1 MTNVNRAPRFDAVE
15 AGEIA
20 RRFYKF
26 DGEAAPLPSERD
38 QNFLLT
44 SAAGE
49 KRVLKIA
56 NPEEKPENLDLQ
68 NAAMAHLAAG
78 DEPVRASTVF
88 PAADGRRIVEAA
100 DKDGVAH
107 AVRMVSYIDGMPL
120 ASVGPQTPELLSD
133 LGRFVGRLTNR
144 LASFEHPAARRDFYW
159 DVRNGERIVGEF
171 LPLIPDPDR
180 RDLAVFLL
188 ERAATVLKPLW
199 NRLPESIVHND
210 ANDYNVIVVRPGA
223 DPFESRRIAGLI
235 DFGDMV
241 RSVTPAEPAV
251 ACAYAML
258 GKDDPLAAASAVV
271 SGYHAVHPLDD
282 LDLEALYPLIVLRLL
297 MSVAICARQAN
308 DRPDN
313 DYLKISNPAAWALL
327 DRMRTIPPRF
337 AQYAFRNACG
347 LSPHPAAPRLRD
359 WLKLTE
365 ASGGFAP
372 VWGGS
377 LKTGPK
383 VVFDL
388 SVGSPQFANPDVFR
402 DPDTWGRILFAEM
415 EDKNAKVGIGRYDEA
430 RLVYA
435 TNAFRPAGLPSAEGR
450 TVHLGLDIFA
460 AAGNSVCA
468 PFDGVVKFARDND
481 ARLDYGPTIILE
493 HRADV
498 TGPGGGPLIFYTLC
512 GHLSRSSLEAMTPGR
527 SINQGDRIGEIGTS
541 EVNGSWPPHLHF
553 QIILDLFDECG
564 NYPGVCRASE
574 RGVWKSVCPDPNLML
589 GMDPV
594 EIADPGLAPEAILSR
609 RREHLGPSLSVA
621 YRRPLKIVR
630 GFMQNLYDHT
640 GRMYL
645 DAVNN
650 VPHVGHG
657 HPRVVAA
664 VQRQAAVLNTN
675 TRYLHDTLARY
686 IERLTA
692 TLPAPLEVCY
702 LVNSGSEAND
712 LALRLARHFTGRRD
726 MIVLGGAYHGH
737 LTSLIEISP
746 YKFEAKGGPGRPP
759 HTQVAEMPDPYR
771 GAFRE
776 GDPAAGRK
784 YADSVGDCLGRIE
797 AEGRRPAG
805 FIAESLLSCG
815 GQIVLPDGYL
825 RDAYRRIRA
834 AGGVCLAD
842 EVQVGFGRVGSH
854 FWGFE
859 TQGVVPD
866 IVTMGKPIGNGFP
879 LAAVVTTRPI
889 ADAFASGPE
898 YFNTYGGNPVS
909 LAAGLAVLDV
919 LKDEHLQDN
928 ALRVGAVLKAG
939 LKWLQIDHLLI
950 GDVRGLGL
958 FLGIE
963 LVSDRG
969 KRMPASGPAA
979 YVAERMREEGILL
992 STDGPDRNVLKIK
1005 PPLCFTMVDAE
1016 RLVETLGRIL
1026 GEDPVRLSSGIS
1038 APRTGSAANP

>member
-1 MTNVNRAPRFDAVE
+1 MTDVRKAPRFDGVE
-15 AGEIA
+15 AEDIA
-20 RRFYKF
+20 RRLYGF

-44 SAAGE
+44 PAAGE

-56 NPEEKPENLDLQ
+56 NPEERSENLDLQ

-78 DEPVRASTVF
+78 DEPVPAPIVF
-88 PAADGRRIVEAA
+88 PAEDGRRIVEAA
-100 DKDGVAH
+100 DKDGVVH
-107 AVRMVSYIDGMPL
+107 AVRMVSYIEGTPL
-120 ASVGPQTPELLSD
+120 GLVVPQTPELLSD
-133 LGRFVGRLTNR
+133 LGRFVGRMTNR
-144 LASFEHPAARRDFYW
+144 LASFKHPAVRRDFYW
-159 DVRNGERIVGEF
+159 DVRNGGQIVEEF
-171 LPLIPDPDR
+171 LPLISDSDR
-180 RDLAVFLL
+180 SDLAAFLL
-188 ERAATVLKPLW
+188 ERAEAILAPLW
-199 NRLPESIVHND
+199 NRLPESVIHND
-210 ANDYNVIVVRPGA
+210 ANDYNVIIARPAA
-223 DPFESRRIAGLI
+223 DPFERRQIAGLI

-241 RSVTPAEPAV
+241 RSVTSAEPAV

-258 GKDDPLAAASAVV
+258 GKDNPLAAAAAVV

-297 MSVAICARQAN
+297 MSVAICARQSN
-308 DRPDN
+308 DRPEN
-313 DYLKISNPAAWALL
+313 DYLKISNDSAWALL

-337 AQYAFRNACG
+337 AQYVFRNACG
-347 LSPHPAAPRLRD
+347 FSPHPAAPCLCD

-388 SVGSPQFANPDVFR
+388 SVGSPQFANPDIFH
-402 DPDTWGRILFAEM
+402 DPEEWGRILFAEM
-415 EDKNAKVGIGRYDEA
+415 EGKNAKVGIGRYDEA

-435 TNAFRPAGLPSAEGR
+435 TNAFRPAGQPLAEGR
-450 TVHLGLDIFA
+450 TVHLGLDFFGAVESPVFA
-460 AAGNSVCA
+460 PA
-468 PFDGVVKFARDND
+468 DGVVKFVRDND
-481 ARLDYGPTIILE
+481 ERLDYGPTIILE
-493 HRADV
+493 HRTDV
-498 TGPGGGPLIFYTLC
+498 VGPGGGPLVFSTLY
-512 GHLSRSSLEAMTPGR
+512 GHLSRSALAEMEPGR
-527 SINQGDRIGEIGTS
+527 SIKKGERIGAIGS
-541 EVNGSWPPHLHF
+541 SKENGGWPPHLHF

-574 RGVWKSVCPDPNLML
+574 RDVWRSVCPDPNLML
-589 GMDPV
+589 GMDPA
-594 EIADPGLAPEAILSR
+594 EIADPGLTPEAILAR

-630 GFMQNLYDHT
+630 GFMQHLYDHN

-657 HPRVVAA
+657 HPHVVAA
-664 VQRQAAVLNTN
+664 VQGQAAVLNTN
-675 TRYLHDTLARY
+675 TRYLHDMLAQY

-712 LALRLARHFTGRRD
+712 LALRLARHYTGRRD

-746 YKFEAKGGPGRPP
+746 YKFEAKGGSGRPP
-759 HTQVAEMPDPYR
+759 HTQVAERPDLYR
-771 GAFRE
+771 GVYRKS
-776 GDPAAGRK
+776 DPAAGRK
-784 YADSVGDCLGRIE
+784 YADSVGACLGRIE
-797 AEGRRPAG
+797 AEGRQPAG

-825 RDAYRRIRA
+825 RDTYRRVRA

-939 LKWLQIDHLLI
+939 LKWLQLDHVLI

-963 LVSDRG
+963 LVSDRE
-969 KRMPASGPAA
+969 KRTPAPAPAA

-1005 PPLCFTMVDAE
+1005 PPLCFTAVDAE

-1026 GEDPVRLSSGIS
+1026 GEDPVRGSSGIP
-1038 APRTGSAANP
+1038 APRIGSAANP

>member
-1 MTNVNRAPRFDAVE
+1 MTNVNRAPRFEAVE

-20 RRFYKF
+20 RRHYGFK
-26 DGEAAPLPSERD
+26 GKASPLPSERD

-44 SAAGE
+44 SATGE

-68 NAAMAHLAAG
+68 NEAMARLASG
-78 DEPVRASTVF
+78 DEPVPASVIF
-88 PAADGRRIVEAA
+88 PAEDGRLIVEAA

-107 AVRMVSYIDGMPL
+107 AVRMVSYIEGTPL
-120 ASVGPQTPELLSD
+120 GAIAPQTPELLTD

-144 LASFEHPAARRDFYW
+144 LASFDHPAARRDFYW
-159 DVRNGERIVGEF
+159 DVRNGERVVEES
-171 LPLIPDPDR
+171 LPLVPEPDR
-180 RDLAVFLL
+180 SDLAGFLL
-188 ERAATVLKPLW
+188 ERAATILRPLW
-199 NRLPESIVHND
+199 NRLPKSVVFND
-210 ANDYNVIVVRPGA
+210 ANDYNVIVARPGV
-223 DPFESRRIAGLI
+223 DPFERLRIAGLI

-241 RSVTPAEPAV
+241 RSVTAAEPAV
-251 ACAYAML
+251 ACAYVML
-258 GKDDPLAAASAVV
+258 GKDEPLAAAAAVV

-297 MSVAICARQAN
+297 MSVAICARQSSE
-308 DRPDN
+308 RPDN
-313 DYLKISNPAAWALL
+313 DYLKISNASAWALL
-327 DRMRTIPPRF
+327 DRMRAIPPRF
-337 AQYAFRNACG
+337 VQYTFRNACG

-372 VWGGS
+372 VTGGA

-388 SVGSPQFANPDVFR
+388 SVGSLLFANPDVVR
-402 DPDTWGRILFAEM
+402 DPEEWGRILFAEM
-415 EDKNAKVGIGRYDEA
+415 EGKNAKLGIGRYDEA

-435 TNAFRPAGLPSAEGR
+435 SNAFRPAGRPLAEGR
-450 TVHLGLDIFA
+450 TVHIGLDVFA
-460 AAGNSVCA
+460 AVGSSVRA
-468 PFDGVVKFARDND
+468 PADGIVKFARDND
-481 ARLDYGPTIILE
+481 ERLDYGPTIILE
-493 HRADV
+493 HRTDV
-498 TGPGGGPLIFYTLC
+498 AAPGGGPLVFYTLY
-512 GHLSRSSLEAMTPGR
+512 GHLGRGSLAGMEPGR
-527 SINQGDRIGEIGTS
+527 QIIKGERIGDVGARE
-541 EVNGSWPPHLHF
+541 ENGNWPPHLHF

-574 RGVWKSVCPDPNLML
+574 RDVWLSVCPDPNFML
-589 GMDPV
+589 GTDLA
-594 EIADPGLAPEAILSR
+594 ESAAPGLTPEAILAR
-609 RREHLGPSLSVA
+609 RKEHLGPSLSVA

-630 GFMQNLYDHT
+630 GFMQHLYDHA

-664 VQRQAAVLNTN
+664 VQGQAAVLNTN

-692 TLPAPLEVCY
+692 TLPAPLQVCY

-712 LALRLARHFTGRRD
+712 LALRLARHYTGRRD
-726 MIVLGGAYHGH
+726 MVVLSGAYHGH

-746 YKFEAKGGPGRPP
+746 YKFGAKGGSGRPP
-759 HTQVAEMPDPYR
+759 HTQVAEMPDVFRGIYR
-771 GAFRE
+771 K
-776 GDPAAGRK
+776 GDPDAGRK
-784 YADSVGDCLGRIE
+784 YADAVGACLERIE

-825 RDAYRRIRA
+825 KEAYRRVRA

-889 ADAFASGPE
+889 ADAFATGPE

-909 LAAGLAVLDV
+909 LAAGQAVLDV
-919 LKDEHLQDN
+919 LRDERLQDN
-928 ALRVGAVLKAG
+928 ALRVGSVLKAG
-939 LKWLQIDHLLI
+939 LKGLQLDHVLI

-963 LVSDRG
+963 LVSDPE
-969 KRMPASGPAA
+969 KRTPASGPAA
-979 YVAERMREEGILL
+979 YIAERMREEGVLL

-1005 PPLCFTMVDAE
+1005 PPLCFSTVDAE
-1016 RLVETLGRIL
+1016 LLVETLGRIL
-1026 GEDPVRLSSGIS
+1026 GEEPLR
-1038 APRTGSAANP
+1038 R